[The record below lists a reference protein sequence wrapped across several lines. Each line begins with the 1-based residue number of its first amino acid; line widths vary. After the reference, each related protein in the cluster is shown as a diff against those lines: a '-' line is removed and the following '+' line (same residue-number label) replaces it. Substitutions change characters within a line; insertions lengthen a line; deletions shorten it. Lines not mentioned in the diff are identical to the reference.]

1 MQKIKGIIFDFGDV
15 ISQPQDENCLAEM
28 AGLLELEAK
37 NDFKTVYRNRR
48 RDYDW
53 GIPGTDYWT
62 GIINHYGQK
71 RDAGIIAALIG
82 LDIRSWARIK
92 PEVVVL
98 IQDLKDRGYIM
109 ALLSNMPLEIRDYF
123 KREAAW
129 LRVFDHTVFSCDLKL
144 LKPDAAIYRYCLA
157 QMGLEPEECLFIDDV
172 PENIAAARSCGI
184 AAIRFQTTPQVMEEL
199 QDYLG

>member
-15 ISQPQDENCLAEM
+15 ISRPQDEDCLAEM
-28 AGLLELEAK
+28 AGLLALEAG

-53 GIPGTDYWT
+53 GISGTDYWI
-62 GIINHYGQK
+62 GIINHYGLE
-71 RDAGIIAALIG
+71 RDAGLIDALIG
-82 LDIRSWARIK
+82 LDIRSWARVK
-92 PEVVVL
+92 PEVVAL

-109 ALLSNMPLEIRDYF
+109 ALLSNMPLEIRDYL
-123 KREAAW
+123 KSEAAW

-144 LKPDAAIYRYCLA
+144 LKPDAAIYRYCIA

-172 PENIAAARSCGI
+172 PKNVAAAQNCGI
-184 AAIRFQTTPQVMEEL
+184 AAIRFQTTSQVM
-199 QDYLG
+199 